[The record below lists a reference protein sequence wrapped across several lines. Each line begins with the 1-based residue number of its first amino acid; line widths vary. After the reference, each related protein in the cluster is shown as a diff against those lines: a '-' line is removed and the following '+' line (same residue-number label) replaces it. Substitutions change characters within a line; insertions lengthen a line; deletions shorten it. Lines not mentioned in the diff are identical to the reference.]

1 MESMECLEYVKQW
14 KQWKANGK
22 GKKKNFVWTEC
33 NYLRTA

>member
-22 GKKKNFVWTEC
+22 GKKKFCVDGM
-33 NYLRTA
+33 